1 MSESPLGT
9 ILIEDGLNPTHHENG
24 VKSLWVQICLDAKS
38 NLRGDVNNRIRL
50 GYSELLKPTLR
61 MRALLNEIMYKE

>member
-9 ILIEDGLNPTHHENG
+9 TLIEDGLNPTHHESGFKITAGSN
-24 VKSLWVQICLDAKS
+24 QPRCKS
-38 NLRGDVNNRIRL
+38 NECDDLNNRIRL

-61 MRALLNEIMYKE
+61 ENDSVEGRFM

>member
-24 VKSLWVQICLDAKS
+24 VKSLWVQIYFSAK
-38 NLRGDVNNRIRL
+38 G
-50 GYSELLKPTLR
+50 
-61 MRALLNEIMYKE
+61 LLNEI